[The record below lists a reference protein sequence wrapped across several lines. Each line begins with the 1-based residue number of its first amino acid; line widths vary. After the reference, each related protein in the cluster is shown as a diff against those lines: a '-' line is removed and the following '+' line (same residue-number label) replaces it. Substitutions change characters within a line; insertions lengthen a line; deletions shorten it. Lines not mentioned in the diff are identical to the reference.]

1 MMWNDV
7 LEKIITVL
15 KYYQKSS
22 IITIYRK
29 MKNMPFNPFFYAQL
43 QLKYIKILNVNWMQI
58 FWKFVKL
65 MYVFMF
71 SFVVRSFPLEVG
83 PASVMVGNMVQ
94 GVRLASA
101 QGRDIGVIDDDSDTA
116 RKYQFIS
123 EILKWRVT
131 TTADHVIFTLFN
143 AKVNFY
149 LYAFFNSI
157 VMNFCPKLLSHFI
170 KISSSVTIPL
180 GK

>member
-1 MMWNDV
+1 MFYV
-7 LEKIITVL
+7 
-15 KYYQKSS
+15 
-22 IITIYRK
+22 IYNLLHNCCHFLTTFK
-29 MKNMPFNPFFYAQL
+29 
-43 QLKYIKILNVNWMQI
+43 
-58 FWKFVKL
+58 FW
-65 MYVFMF
+65 
-71 SFVVRSFPLEVG
+71 LEVG

-143 AKVNFY
+143 AKV
-149 LYAFFNSI
+149 S
-157 VMNFCPKLLSHFI
+157 KI
-170 KISSSVTIPL
+170 KIFFFKSMY
-180 GK
+180 K

>member
-1 MMWNDV
+1 MFC
-7 LEKIITVL
+7 
-15 KYYQKSS
+15 
-22 IITIYRK
+22 
-29 MKNMPFNPFFYAQL
+29 FNFLP
-43 QLKYIKILNVNWMQI
+43 
-58 FWKFVKL
+58 
-65 MYVFMF
+65 
-71 SFVVRSFPLEVG
+71 EVG

-143 AKVNFY
+143 AKVCSFIILLHIIFPLSCNMPQFY
-149 LYAFFNSI
+149 YKYLHRNECY
-157 VMNFCPKLLSHFI
+157 PK
-170 KISSSVTIPL
+170 
-180 GK
+180 